1 MAADEHRDCDPDVS
15 GSRGT
20 GILCLANCNS
30 PGTATERKT
39 SAIPRCRR
47 ATAWSAVPR
56 HVRVDIKLKGE
67 DVEAVLAALRDSKL
81 WCRRSLRV
89 LGDRRGAAGTIVS
102 AGAHLCIANVYTYR

>member
-1 MAADEHRDCDPDVS
+1 MPSELQFSRHSHGAQDERDLT
-15 GSRGT
+15 R
-20 GILCLANCNS
+20 
-30 PGTATERKT
+30 
-39 SAIPRCRR
+39 SARDRVVGCIP
-47 ATAWSAVPR
+47 
-56 HVRVDIKLKGE
+56 HVRVDIMLKGE